1 MTDGGAMNTAH
12 RYPESDMVDPPRVL
26 VVEDDRRIAN
36 LLERALF
43 KAGYRVDVALDGN
56 AALAAAEAAAPD
68 AVVLDVMLPG
78 LDGLEVARRLRARGG
93 VPILMLTALDA
104 VGDRV
109 RGLDAGAD
117 DYLVKPFAIEEFL
130 ARVRALL
137 RRLQVNAIHRRQG
150 VLAYQDLE
158 VNQDTREAKRGGH
171 PLELRPKEFELLTY
185 FMRNPER
192 VLSRREIFEEVW
204 DYDPNYLGDSNV
216 IEVTVGQL
224 RRELESCGPRLIHTV
239 RSAGYVLREGP

>member
-1 MTDGGAMNTAH
+1 MPD
-12 RYPESDMVDPPRVL
+12 SPRVL

-43 KAGYRVDVALDGN
+43 KAGYRVDVAPDGDT
-56 AALAAAEAAAPD
+56 ALASAQAAAPD

-78 LDGLEVARRLRARGG
+78 MDGLEVARRLRSRGG
-93 VPILMLTALDA
+93 VPILMLTAMDA

-117 DYLVKPFAIEEFL
+117 DYLVKPFAVEEFL

-137 RRLQVNAIHRRQG
+137 RRLEVNTIQRRHG
-150 VLAYQDLE
+150 PLAYKDVQVDQDAR
-158 VNQDTREAKRGGH
+158 DAKRAGR
-171 PLELRPKEFELLTY
+171 PLDLRPKEFELLTY

-192 VLSRREIFEEVW
+192 VVSRREIFEEVW
-204 DYDPNYLGDSNV
+204 GYDPNYLGDSNV

-224 RRELESCGPRLIHTV
+224 RKELEAGGSPRLVHTV
-239 RSAGYVLREGP
+239 RSAGYVLRLETRDQRPETPS